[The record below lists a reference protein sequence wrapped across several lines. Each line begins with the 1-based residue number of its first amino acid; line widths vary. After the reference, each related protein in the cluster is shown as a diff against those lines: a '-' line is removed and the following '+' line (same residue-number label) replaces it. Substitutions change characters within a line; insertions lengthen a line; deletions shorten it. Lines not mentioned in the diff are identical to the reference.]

1 VIEQERAERQQAA
14 REQPERRRRAEGA
27 SARRSERARR
37 GLGDA
42 SSGGTRP
49 RRPRRAAAGSGT
61 GGAFGLPS
69 TRRAALLAIVVC
81 ALMLSVAVPLRTY
94 LSQRA
99 EIADQRRQQQQL
111 GDQLTQLL
119 QRKEQLSDPAQVE
132 AEARQ
137 RLGYV
142 RPGET
147 PYVVVLPSTT
157 PSATPQAGGGTK
169 AAKPWYERLWA
180 SFTGGGS

>member
-1 VIEQERAERQQAA
+1 
-14 REQPERRRRAEGA
+14 
-27 SARRSERARR
+27 
-37 GLGDA
+37 
-42 SSGGTRP
+42 
-49 RRPRRAAAGSGT
+49 
-61 GGAFGLPS
+61 
-69 TRRAALLAIVVC
+69 
-81 ALMLSVAVPLRTY
+81 MLSVAVPLRTY

-111 GDQLTQLL
+111 GDQLTELQ

-132 AEARQ
+132 ADARQ

-147 PYVVVLPSTT
+147 PYVVVLPSVT
-157 PSATPQAGGGTK
+157 PSSTPQAGGGTK
-169 AAKPWYERLWA
+169 AAKPWYERLWD